1 MTIQRSWANR
11 TAIGILLRRMQVRA
25 LSSAPI
31 RRRVF
36 LALFRCGESGPRVT
50 MAWGAAEPIRIP
62 AMLAILNRK
71 VSVHSRWSPGNAI
84 SANHRRLTYP
94 QPLND
99 HHNQNYSHA
108 NGRPQSDFL
117 HPFVIHHGS

>member
-50 MAWGAAEPIRIP
+50 MAWGAAEALP
-62 AMLAILNRK
+62 
-71 VSVHSRWSPGNAI
+71 
-84 SANHRRLTYP
+84 YP

-99 HHNQNYSHA
+99 HDNQNDGHA
-108 NGRPQSDFL
+108 NRRPQSDFL
-117 HPFVIHHGS
+117 HSFVIHRVS